1 MSFFEKKNQETFAT
15 WHTLPASP
23 APNDNSF
30 LLLFFKKE
38 VLPFL
43 CIALLSGCD
52 LAPAYHVPVLHVAT
66 SYKEAGAW
74 HVATP
79 ADAAPRGPW
88 WQMFGDPVLNGLE
101 AQVDTGNPS
110 LAASLAS
117 FQQARA
123 IAAEAYA
130 GIFPTLSLGGQVT
143 TNRQSNRR
151 PLRGANE
158 PNQYLANTID
168 VQANYEI
175 DFWGRIAN
183 AVRAGRAA
191 AQASAADLAFAR
203 LSLHAELANDYV
215 TLRGLDAQAHVLT
228 DAVQAYDRALD
239 ITQARYAG
247 KIAPRIDVTRAQT
260 QYHDAQA
267 SLTDTAARRALI
279 EHAIAVLIGKQPA
292 ELTIPDAR
300 WSLRE
305 AHVPPGLPSTLL
317 ERRPDIAS
325 AERLVASANATI
337 GETRAAF
344 YPTISLNLLYGLQDT
359 GFNLF
364 SLPNDMWSVGPGLVM
379 PLFEGG
385 LRNAEEAAAMAA
397 YRQTVANYRAT
408 VLAAFQDVED
418 ALSQL
423 RLLAQETGQEQ
434 LAVDAARQTVAMTT
448 NLYKDGATN
457 FLDVVVAQTAELQ
470 AEQTDVD
477 LRTRRMQACVALVQA
492 LGGGWTRSDMPALK
506 KLMANAD

>member
-1 MSFFEKKNQETFAT
+1 MFFFEKKNQKTFAT
-15 WHTLPASP
+15 WPTPPASP
-23 APNDNSF
+23 APTVKSF

-38 VLPFL
+38 VLVL
-43 CIALLSGCD
+43 TLLSGCN
-52 LAPAYHVPVLHVAT
+52 LAPPYHVPVLHVAAT
-66 SYKEAGAW
+66 YKESGTW
-74 HVATP
+74 QIATP
-79 ADAAPRGPW
+79 ADTLPRGPW
-88 WQMFGDPVLNGLE
+88 WQMFGDPGLDGLE
-101 AQVDTGNPS
+101 AQVDTGNPN
-110 LAASLAS
+110 LAAALAS

-123 IAAEAYA
+123 IAAEAHSGVY
-130 GIFPTLSLGGQVT
+130 PTLSVGGQFT

-151 PLRGANE
+151 PLRGEHE
-158 PNQYLANTID
+158 PNQYLANSID

-175 DFWGRIAN
+175 DFWDRIAN
-183 AVRAGRAA
+183 AIRAGRAA

-215 TLRGLDAQAHVLT
+215 TLRGLDAQAHVLAN
-228 DAVQAYDRALD
+228 AVQAYRRAME

-247 KIAPRIDVTRAQT
+247 KIAPRIDVTRAET
-260 QYHDAQA
+260 QYRDAQA
-267 SLTDTAARRALI
+267 ALTDTAAKRALV
-279 EHAIAVLIGKQPA
+279 EHAIAVLIGRQPA

-305 AHVPPGLPSTLL
+305 AQVPPGLPSTLL
-317 ERRPDIAS
+317 QRRPDIAS
-325 AERLVASANATI
+325 AERLMASANATI

-385 LRNAEEAAAMAA
+385 LRNAEEASAMAA

-408 VLAAFQDVED
+408 VLAAFQEVED

-434 LAVDAARQTVAMTT
+434 LAVDSARQTVAMTT
-448 NLYKDGATN
+448 NLYKDGATS

-470 AEQTDVD
+470 AEQTGVD
-477 LRTRRMQACVALVQA
+477 LRTRRMQACEALVQA
-492 LGGGWTRSDMPALK
+492 LGGGWTRTDLPALK
-506 KLMANAD
+506 KLIARKN